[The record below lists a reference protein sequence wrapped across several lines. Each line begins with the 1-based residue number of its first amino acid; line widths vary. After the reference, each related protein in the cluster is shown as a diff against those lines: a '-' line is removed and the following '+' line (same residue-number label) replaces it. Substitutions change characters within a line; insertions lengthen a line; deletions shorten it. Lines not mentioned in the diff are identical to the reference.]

1 MEKIG
6 KLWGQ
11 MMSPEPVGRADGQ
24 QQQQM
29 EAALE
34 VAREQAW
41 VLLGQLAP
49 MFGTVASQTRDEHG
63 AGAWVDSWARQIVAN
78 RLSQAEL
85 DSGLQAIGQVAQTGA
100 PFSFPMFL
108 AACRPQHIL
117 GSDLEARQNNF
128 TGISLAW
135 NGQTESLKAA
145 RAAAFKKIQSIRAR
159 RAGQ

>member
-34 VAREQAW
+34 VAREQALG
-41 VLLGQLAP
+41 LLAQLAP
-49 MFGTVASQTRDEHG
+49 MYPTVASQTRDEHG
-63 AGAWVDSWARQIVAN
+63 ADAWVDAWARQIVVN
-78 RLSQAEL
+78 GLTQAEL
-85 DSGLQAIGQVAQTGA
+85 NAGLQTIAQVAQTGA
-100 PFSFPMFL
+100 PFSFSMFL
-108 AACRPQHIL
+108 TACRPPHIL
-117 GSDLEARQNNF
+117 GSDLEARQNR
-128 TGISLAW
+128 TGIALGW

-145 RAAAFKKIQSIRAR
+145 RAAALTKIQAMRAR